1 MDFRRKAEEVGEHS
15 RGAEAYA
22 ARQRGATGKENVG
35 ISNDKTGEKPVHRK
49 TKVS

>member
-1 MDFRRKAEEVGEHS
+1 MDFRRKLEEVGEHS
-15 RGAEAYA
+15 RERRSYV
-22 ARQRGATGKENVG
+22 ARRNGATGKENVG